1 MTSSKKND
9 LTTFKLKKK
18 MNLTIGV
25 RSRRRVV
32 PGYKFGFSGSES
44 YGEFEY
50 LFGSVGSGRN
60 IELMDLTRGFN
71 REL

>member
-1 MTSSKKND
+1 
-9 LTTFKLKKK
+9 

-32 PGYKFGFSGSES
+32 YKFGFSGSKFD
-44 YGEFEY
+44 GEFEY
-50 LFGSVGSGRN
+50 RFGSVRSDRN
-60 IELMDLTRGFN
+60 IELMGLTRGFD

>member
-1 MTSSKKND
+1 MNFAISG
-9 LTTFKLKKK
+9 LPKKK

-32 PGYKFGFSGSES
+32 PWVQVWVFWV
-44 YGEFEY
+44 EY
-50 LFGSVGSGRN
+50 RFGSVGSGLN
-60 IELMDLTRGFN
+60 IELGGLTRGFN